1 MNAEQDIKVWRLVNV
16 DKTANAKLPTAILTC
31 HGSQDCDRKR
41 LGKHCYCS
49 ASGIGINSA
58 LPSNDRTPHHQATHS
73 SSVHSSFPN
82 LNLAFEKN
90 SPSSLRR
97 YRRLPE
103 EKLVMCAFG
112 RRCALLDHFADA
124 RNVCH
129 NIARSAERNEDTITA
144 NEPSSPLLIPRFG
157 LDVCAS
163 SSDDAILNSLFPTA
177 HFARFAQLVEMKIGL
192 SFSSPSPISSEGKP
206 EESPS
211 NSLS

>member
-1 MNAEQDIKVWRLVNV
+1 MNAEDDIKVWRLGNV

-58 LPSNDRTPHHQATHS
+58 LPSNDCAPHHQATHS

-97 YRRLPE
+97 YRRFGGKVGYVRIWPE
-103 EKLVMCAFG
+103 MCFIG
-112 RRCALLDHFADA
+112 SLRRCSQRLSQH
-124 RNVCH
+124 
-129 NIARSAERNEDTITA
+129 
-144 NEPSSPLLIPRFG
+144 
-157 LDVCAS
+157 CA
-163 SSDDAILNSLFPTA
+163 
-177 HFARFAQLVEMKIGL
+177 
-192 SFSSPSPISSEGKP
+192 ISGTE
-206 EESPS
+206 
-211 NSLS
+211 